1 MSYTFIVFVP
11 PVGGVFINFK
21 IFQPSIFIY
30 VQVQKKSEDKEVP
43 KYAIRPPANLYS
55 EFLLEMEVK
64 KVHEKEEEQKKH
76 EEERRLAIEV
86 SVWQKVY
93 FT

>member
-11 PVGGVFINFK
+11 PVGDVFINLK
-21 IFQPSIFIY
+21 ILQPSISIY
-30 VQVQKKSEDKEVP
+30 VKVEKKSEDKEVP

-55 EFLLEMEVK
+55 KFLLEMEMK
-64 KVHEKEEEQKKH
+64 KIREKEKEQKKH

-93 FT
+93 FS